1 MILRNVSKRTLALFL
16 AAIMVFLLLP
26 LSPINPI
33 KSSAVS
39 VDGFSV
45 DGLEVDYTGD
55 NSYTVETDGTNGL
68 VIKATTTGSGCD
80 TKKGSSATITMTNK
94 LDGEAVLSF
103 ACEQSGEGG
112 QVDVGSTTKFDAV
125 SYSVTLAAGDS
136 LTVKVST
143 PATEGNNRTFKMSGI
158 SLISTSEKFNVTV
171 EYEETLGSVKC
182 GDTVVDNGFVANDVS
197 PADGVTLVA
206 TPASGAAFFAWVDS
220 ATGLTLSPDATY
232 TCRPTGNVT
241 VKAVFTK
248 TDGSSTAWFS
258 AGTAAVLYDDLNKAI
273 AAAQQASAEYVVLK
287 SSGILAAGTY
297 TIPANIKL
305 LIPYDVDNTHSGSDP
320 DTEKMPSSG
329 WLTPEPFRTLTM
341 ADGAVIKVENKASI
355 EVAANHYA
363 SHGGKDFGG
372 RPVHY
377 YGHIVMQGQS
387 RIELESGANLY
398 AWGYI
403 TGSTEAKVIA
413 KSGSTIYE
421 KMQVADYRGGS
432 ATTPITSAGVFPF
445 SQYYIQ
451 NVEVKEVIQS
461 GANLI
466 CHAAIY
472 AYSIQNNTVNFMG
485 ADSGNSSP
493 MFALGADSQAVKYY
507 DPTTDRLIVDVSGS
521 FSFNSIS
528 LMGYN
533 TQNFVLPLQQNL
545 TINIK
550 SGAVATVNQDIM
562 LQPGCQINIDNGAT
576 LKVASGKNVH
586 LMDTAEWGTFCSAS
600 PRQLVQI
607 TYVPSTSNKLPV
619 TRTLNNDAK
628 VDVNGTVI
636 IEGQIYA
643 SAGHAS
649 IVSSGKTGVITF
661 TSAVNATTSIKQC
674 KTNDK
679 NGVFEIPMYSAV
691 LTNTD
696 GTTVDTTGTAAGTT
710 YYSHCGIWQTGEI
723 DAAKAPTCTGTGL
736 TEGSHCSVC
745 GETLVAQTPVD
756 ALGHNYDAVVTA
768 PTCTEKGFTTHTCS
782 RCGDSYIDSEI
793 DALGHNY
800 DAVVTAPTCTEKG
813 FTTHTCSRC
822 GDSYTDSETNALGHN
837 YSAVVTDPTCT
848 EKGYTTYTCACGH
861 SYTADEVEAKGHS
874 YDEGVV
880 TTEPTCEA
888 EGVKTYTCANCGDTK
903 TEAVEALGHDYEAV
917 VTAPTCTEK
926 GYTTYTCACGHSYT
940 ADEVEAKGHSYDE
953 GVVTT
958 KPTCEADGVKTFT
971 CANCGDT
978 YTEVVTSPGHN
989 YDAVV
994 TAPTCTKKGYT
1005 THTCSAC
1012 GNSYTDTEIDAL
1024 DHNYDAVVTAPT
1036 CTEKGFTTH
1045 TCSRC
1050 GDSYID
1056 SETDALGHSFEH
1068 GECVCGDVKLGDT
1081 NGDGDVTTSDVGILN
1096 AFVLGKISL
1105 SEEQLIL
1112 ADVNGDGKITT
1123 ADVALLNAYALGK
1136 IQL

>member
-1 MILRNVSKRTLALFL
+1 MTISVEKRFL
-16 AAIMVFLLLP
+16 SLLLVFAIVFLLLP
-26 LSPINPI
+26 LSPMSTIE
-33 KSSAVS
+33 AFAAT
-39 VDGFSV
+39 VDGFNVSGLSV
-45 DGLEVDYTGD
+45 DYSAE
-55 NSYTVETDGTNGL
+55 NSSDTATKNGENGL
-68 VIKATTTGSGCD
+68 VIKASGTTSGCSSSTKTTTV
-80 TKKGSSATITMTNK
+80 TLTNTFSE
-94 LDGEAVLSF
+94 DAVLSF
-103 ACEQSGEGG
+103 GYSQSGTGE
-112 QVDVGSTTKFDAV
+112 VKFSPDVGADGSYSTTL
-125 SYSVTLAAGDS
+125 SAGGS
-136 LTVKVST
+136 ITITVKSGSGS
-143 PATEGNNRTFKMSGI
+143 GNNITLTLSNI
-158 SLISTSEKFNVTV
+158 ALALASATYDVTV
-171 EYEETLGSVKC
+171 DFDSTLGSVTVDGAAVNS
-182 GDTVVDNGFVANDVS
+182 GDVKEGVSASTGVA
-197 PADGVTLVA
+197 LVA
-206 TPASGAAFFAWVDS
+206 TYASGATFFAWIDS
-220 ATGLTLSPDATY
+220 DTGETLSTSETY
-232 TCRPTGNVT
+232 TYKPAKNST

-258 AGTAAVLYDDLNKAI
+258 AGTATVLYDDLNEAI
-273 AAAQQASAEYVVLK
+273 AAAQQASAAYVVLK
-287 SSGILAAGTY
+287 SSGILASGTY

-305 LIPYDVDNTHSGSDP
+305 LIPYDDDNTHSGSDP

-329 WLTPEPFRTLTM
+329 WLTPEPFKTLTM

-377 YGHIVMQGQS
+377 YGHIVMQGKS

-403 TGSTEAKVIA
+403 TGSTDAKVIA

-421 KMQVADYRGGS
+421 KMQVADYRGGT

-451 NVEVKEVIQS
+451 NVEVREVIQS

-493 MFALGADSQAVKYY
+493 MFALGADSEAVKYY

-533 TQNFVLPLQQNL
+533 TKDFVLPLQQNL

-576 LKVASGKNVH
+576 LKIASGKNVH

-679 NGVFEIPMYSAV
+679 NGVFEIPMYSV
-691 LTNTD
+691 FLTNTNRSSID
-696 GTTVDTTGTAAGTT
+696 TAGTTAGTT
-710 YYSHCGIWQTGEI
+710 YCMHCGVWQTI
-723 DAAKAPTCTGTGL
+723 TVDAAVDPTCTETGL
-736 TEGSHCSVC
+736 TEGSHYTTC
-745 GETLVAQTPVD
+745 GCVIEEQIELPAN
-756 ALGHNYDAVVTA
+756 GHKYDAVVTA
-768 PTCTEKGFTTHTCS
+768 PTCTEKGYTTHTCS
-782 RCGDSYIDSEI
+782 VCGDTYKDSEVAATGHDYDEGVVTTDPTCTNKGVKTFTCATCGDSYTEDVAALGHTEGPVVVENNVDPTCTSTGSYDTVVYCTVCGEELSRVTTTV
-793 DALGHNY
+793 DALGHTEGEVVKENVVAPTCTEDGSHDEVTYCTVCNKELTRVTKTDEKLGHKEGAAVEENRVNATCTADGSYDIVVYCTECDAELSRTSVTVDALNHNY
-800 DAVVTAPTCTEKG
+800 ESVVTSPTCTEKG
-813 FTTHTCSRC
+813 YTTHTCSRC
-822 GDSYTDSETNALGHN
+822 GDSYTDSETEATGH
-837 YSAVVTDPTCT
+837 
-848 EKGYTTYTCACGH
+848 H
-861 SYTADEVEAKGHS
+861 
-874 YDEGVV
+874 
-880 TTEPTCEA
+880 
-888 EGVKTYTCANCGDTK
+888 
-903 TEAVEALGHDYEAV
+903 
-917 VTAPTCTEK
+917 
-926 GYTTYTCACGHSYT
+926 
-940 ADEVEAKGHSYDE
+940 
-953 GVVTT
+953 
-958 KPTCEADGVKTFT
+958 
-971 CANCGDT
+971 
-978 YTEVVTSPGHN
+978 
-989 YDAVV
+989 
-994 TAPTCTKKGYT
+994 
-1005 THTCSAC
+1005 
-1012 GNSYTDTEIDAL
+1012 
-1024 DHNYDAVVTAPT
+1024 
-1036 CTEKGFTTH
+1036 
-1045 TCSRC
+1045 
-1050 GDSYID
+1050 
-1056 SETDALGHSFEH
+1056 FEH
-1068 GECVCGDVKLGDT
+1068 GVCVDGDVKLGDS
-1081 NGDGDVTTSDVGILN
+1081 NGDGDITTADVTILN
-1096 AFVLGKISL
+1096 AFILGKVEL
-1105 SEEQLIL
+1105 DEEELIL
-1112 ADVNGDGKITT
+1112 LDINGDGKITT
-1123 ADVALLNAYALGK
+1123 ADVALLNAINKGK

>member
-16 AAIMVFLLLP
+16 AAIMFFLLLP

-33 KSSAVS
+33 KSSAAS

-45 DGLEVDYTGD
+45 DGLEVDYTGE
-55 NSYTVETDGTNGL
+55 NSFTVETDGTNGL
-68 VIKATTTGSGCD
+68 VITATTTGNGCD
-80 TKKGSSATITMTNK
+80 TKKGSSATVTMTNK
-94 LDGEAVLSF
+94 SSGEAVLSF
-103 ACEQSGEGG
+103 ACEQDGDGG

-158 SLISTSEKFNVTV
+158 SLISTSAKFDVTV
-171 EYEETLGSVKC
+171 EYDETLGSVKY
-182 GDTVVDNGFVANDVS
+182 GDTVVDNGFKAEDVS

-206 TPASGAAFFAWVDS
+206 TPANGAAFFAWVDS

-232 TCRPTGNVT
+232 TCQPTGDVT

-287 SSGILAAGTY
+287 SSGILAPGTY

-600 PRQLVQI
+600 PRPLVQI

-628 VDVNGTVI
+628 VYVNGTVI

-649 IVSSGKTGVITF
+649 IVSSGDTGVITF

-710 YYSHCGIWQTGEI
+710 YYFHCGIWQIGKEV
-723 DAAKAPTCTGTGL
+723 KENEVAPTCTTAGSYDL
-736 TEGSHCSVC
+736 VFRCTECNKEFSRTAVTVSALGHTAGAAVVENNVDPTCTTAGGYDSVVYC
-745 GETLVAQTPVD
+745 TVCNAQISRTPVTVD
-756 ALGHNYDAVVTA
+756 ALGHTPGEAVV
-768 PTCTEKGFTTHTCS
+768 E
-782 RCGDSYIDSEI
+782 
-793 DALGHNY
+793 NN
-800 DAVVTAPTCTEKG
+800 V
-813 FTTHTCSRC
+813 
-822 GDSYTDSETNALGHN
+822 
-837 YSAVVTDPTCT
+837 DPTCT
-848 EKGYTTYTCACGH
+848 TAGSYDIVVYCSTCHDELSRTTVT
-861 SYTADEVEAKGHS
+861 VEAHGHKFENAS
-874 YDEGVV
+874 CTVCGAGLGDLTGDGKITVIDVSRLNAYRLG
-880 TTEPTCEA
+880 EA
-888 EGVKTYTCANCGDTK
+888 EL
-903 TEAVEALGHDYEAV
+903 TEEELAV
-917 VTAPTCTEK
+917 
-926 GYTTYTCACGHSYT
+926 
-940 ADEVEAKGHSYDE
+940 AD
-953 GVVTT
+953 
-958 KPTCEADGVKTFT
+958 
-971 CANCGDT
+971 
-978 YTEVVTSPGHN
+978 
-989 YDAVV
+989 
-994 TAPTCTKKGYT
+994 
-1005 THTCSAC
+1005 
-1012 GNSYTDTEIDAL
+1012 I
-1024 DHNYDAVVTAPT
+1024 
-1036 CTEKGFTTH
+1036 
-1045 TCSRC
+1045 
-1050 GDSYID
+1050 
-1056 SETDALGHSFEH
+1056 
-1068 GECVCGDVKLGDT
+1068 
-1081 NGDGDVTTSDVGILN
+1081 
-1096 AFVLGKISL
+1096 
-1105 SEEQLIL
+1105 
-1112 ADVNGDGKITT
+1112 NGDGKITML
-1123 ADVALLNAYALGK
+1123 DVARLNAYFRGVIDEL
-1136 IQL
+1136 